1 MEHELRVLF
10 TEVERHVM
18 PLVNSEAGTRFSR
31 DESRVLALQGIHRLN
46 QRIGFLARTNSKE
59 MGEMKLLQ
67 TYVNNLTLGVKNDN
81 TQQIRSALGS
91 IRNIITTIEKSEKQE

>member
-1 MEHELRVLF
+1 MLF
-10 TEVERHVM
+10 TEVERHAM
-18 PLVNSEAGTRFSR
+18 PLVSSESDARLSK

-81 TQQIRSALGS
+81 AQVIRGALGS
-91 IRNIITTIEKSEKQE
+91 IRNIITTIEKSEKRD